1 MTVEDLRFIL
11 EGLPGDMP
19 VVCPLN
25 AGQGFDGIFFSPC
38 LMESGEADLG
48 LIDAE
53 DDIEEFDEIEAILD
67 PPSEKSFILVPC
79 GFFEIHEEQ
88 ERIQNN

>member
-1 MTVEDLRFIL
+1 MTVEDLRL
-11 EGLPGDMP
+11 MLDGLPGDMP

-25 AGQGFDGIFFSPC
+25 AGQGFDCIFFSPC

>member
-1 MTVEDLRFIL
+1 MTVEDLRFML

-38 LMESGEADLG
+38 LMESGKADLG
-48 LIDAE
+48 LTDAE
-53 DDIEEFDEIEAILD
+53 DDIEEFDEIGAVLD
-67 PPSEKSFILVPC
+67 PPGEKLFILVPC

>member
-1 MTVEDLRFIL
+1 MTVEDLRFML

-25 AGQGFDGIFFSPC
+25 AGQGYDGIFFSPC

-67 PPSEKSFILVPC
+67 PPSEKSFILVLC